1 MATDVM
7 LDHVGEAVRKL
18 LYEEYDRQGGGRRLA
33 PRYPYL
39 LVRVLPKEYKVGS
52 LFIPDLGKGSQSKP
66 NYEGVVLEV
75 WQPWVKTLR
84 TSYGDPDVA
93 DSELRVQMQ
102 SVLAVGDHV
111 MFPHWAGYP
120 AGFLD
125 AEKYRLV
132 REDTSDDLGHVV
144 AKFEYE
150 KPDLRRKIQE
160 RIVKDIAA
168 HAYSSA
174 LIPDSGEVVRMLDI
188 VEEEAY
194 LVPRQTGALMQTGKS
209 IE

>member
-18 LYEEYDRQGGGRRLA
+18 LYEEYDRQGGGRRLT

-75 WQPWVKTLR
+75 WQPWMKTLL
-84 TSYGDPDVA
+84 TSYGDPDEA

-102 SVLAVGDHV
+102 SALAVGDHV
-111 MFPHWAGYP
+111 IYPHWAGYP
-120 AGFLD
+120 VGFLD

-144 AKFEYE
+144 GKFEYE
-150 KPDLRRKIQE
+150 KPNLRRRIQE
-160 RIVKDIAA
+160 LILKDIA
-168 HAYSSA
+168 
-174 LIPDSGEVVRMLDI
+174 LMLTAQLCFPI
-188 VEEEAY
+188 AERLYVCWTLSRKKPIWFRA
-194 LVPRQTGALMQTGKS
+194 RRTH
-209 IE
+209 